1 MNEYERLKLYYSEYD
16 PQHYD
21 SFSRLI
27 TKDMDS
33 VLANYIIAAD
43 DKGMSY
49 EKRLEAEKYM
59 QKELF

>member
-1 MNEYERLKLYYSEYD
+1 MNEYERLKLYYIEYD

-33 VLANYIIAAD
+33 VLANYIIASD
-43 DKGMSY
+43 DKLMSY

>member
-1 MNEYERLKLYYSEYD
+1 MEEYERLKLYYSEYD
-16 PQHYD
+16 PMHYD

-33 VLANYIIAAD
+33 VLANYIIASD
-43 DKGMSY
+43 DKLMSY